1 MTYNQGKIFYSLRIG
16 QMLDIGE
23 QNRIYSSGVY
33 GTVTTIMFAK
43 VVLKEGVKEHRIC
56 THVSPIL
63 TSIGGEPTS
72 EYQAAGIMLGIDKF
86 SDEKEAVQG
95 DLSLKLTGLDPS
107 IMGVLTDQDFVGCR
121 VTIAQGY
128 LNSITKAGLADLPFI
143 RWVGV
148 GASSSFD
155 ISNFQGTN
163 IATIEI
169 SCKSLL
175 QVLSERK
182 AGRYTSDSSFRYWN
196 NGDRSMAFVASLSS
210 WAPEFGKEVAY
221 RGS

>member
-1 MTYNQGKIFYSLRIG
+1 
-16 QMLDIGE
+16 MLDIGT
-23 QNRIYSSGVY
+23 QNRTYASGVY

-43 VVLKEGVKEHRIC
+43 VVLKDVEKEYRLC
-56 THVSPIL
+56 THVSPIQ
-63 TSIGGEPTS
+63 TSIGGEPNS
-72 EYQAAGIMLGIDKF
+72 EYQAAGILLGIDRF
-86 SDEKEAVQG
+86 SDDKEAVQG
-95 DLSLKLTGLDPS
+95 ELSLRLTGLEPS
-107 IMGVLTDQDFVGCR
+107 VMGILTDNDFVGCR

-128 LNSITKAGLADLPFI
+128 LNSITKAQLADAPFI

-155 ISNFQGTN
+155 ISNFQGKN
-163 IATIEI
+163 VATIEI
-169 SCKSLL
+169 GCKSLL

-182 AGRYTSDSSFRYWN
+182 SGRYTSDSSFKYWN
-196 NGDRSMAFVASLSS
+196 NGDKSMSFVASLSS